1 VRRSHRLRAVE
12 QRHEDAGIDIHGLSE
27 LALAHRAVVVQQAEK
42 LELSR
47 LEVVDGM
54 GVAHATLLP
63 LSSLRLGSRP
73 WSR

>member
-1 VRRSHRLRAVE
+1 
-12 QRHEDAGIDIHGLSE
+12 
-27 LALAHRAVVVQQAEK
+27 LAHRAVVVQQAEK